1 MIEVLIMDYILRRIE
16 NNLSLSDPGSY
27 DYITYLRTRIEYSLF
42 LCLGFLWKN
51 FDQLAPEK
59 QQSIVSNLNNLSIGS
74 AITAIRDLD
83 AEKKE
88 IIGKKAAKILDSY
101 PAIRNS
107 KIGHGYDIA
116 ASVAS
121 ALTPLYNDMVARI
134 PLLQE
139 ECDFVVIQQYVTNTN
154 SFTGI
159 RFPSDQNG
167 QGIRWSC
174 PKELILSEE
183 IEFPRTYICYKGK
196 YYKVSPFVFL
206 DPVSHTPLVFS
217 SLVEKLTGKVR
228 LCSIFPTLSGNCNQD
243 IHFSELIYL
252 STSEGSRQISQ
263 TNGTIMNSFD
273 PNYSQYIDVGFQ
285 NLVEDFLNKNRA
297 YVTATIW
304 GHGGVGKTAC
314 IQKICYDFFNKSE
327 RQFSYIIF
335 VTAKDRVYN
344 PITGTIDSN
353 VGKGNI
359 RLYSEVIALIS
370 AILFDNV
377 DANISYEKLTEYE
390 QRISSFEE
398 HILIVIDDYETF
410 EDSEKEKTSN
420 FLSTLDAR
428 YHKAI
433 ITTRN
438 KRFVIGQPI
447 SCSELDCSS
456 TKHFIETIVEKQY
469 TPHLNDMNR
478 ILKDDNLLACIHAA
492 TSGRPI
498 FIYQFIYLFIQRG
511 YQSDLITGIRTSPN
525 AQEFLYGRVYQY
537 LSQNA
542 QYIFATIST
551 LTDDD
556 LRFNLNILEHILSK
570 AIPEKDQFEAGLE
583 ELVNQKIIE
592 VINDRYGRV
601 YSSELRQIMFNQ
613 YQTYPQEFQSTVK
626 NFLDSVGGKNIRGSI
641 FEAMLEQADR
651 SRAFGNEKET
661 TEKYRRI
668 LNDSK
673 SPSDIQKV
681 ALKHLVDYLSNSR
694 LNTPMA
700 IKVVDEYLNLFAD
713 DTDIYMLYIYLLWSQ
728 GTEEKERAVNTIQK
742 FFAMDNHQK
751 TDKRYLSF
759 FALGTGYCIDFDIRY
774 RKYPKEALRKKQY
787 AKVFNEYG
795 RILFNHVKCKYIK
808 GKASLFHNIRVAL
821 IQTTKLCVAMG
832 QDGKEPDKVLYGLDI
847 CKWMRESEVKEP
859 FLNQII
865 KLQNSLQNIS
875 LKAPRDNTETF
886 APEPQIVIEQEQED
900 DSSAQDNIWSSGKQY
915 GNGDIVD
922 VIITNIKPYG
932 VFAAIDSTTTGLI
945 HISEIADRYI
955 ADIESE
961 FVIGGSYK
969 AQIVNIDSA
978 TRRISLSTVQFH
990 D

>member
-1 MIEVLIMDYILRRIE
+1 MDYILRRIE

-51 FDQLAPEK
+51 FDQLSPTK
-59 QQSIVSNLNNLSIGS
+59 QQNIVSNLNNLSIGS
-74 AITAIRDLD
+74 AVAAIHDLD
-83 AEKKE
+83 ASKKE
-88 IIGKKAAKILDSY
+88 LIGKKAAKILDAY

-121 ALTPLYNDMVARI
+121 ALVPLYNDIVDKI

-139 ECDFVVIQQYVTNTN
+139 ECDIIVIQQYETHSNCY
-154 SFTGI
+154 TGI
-159 RFPSDQNG
+159 RFPSNQNG
-167 QGIRWSC
+167 QGVRWSC

-183 IEFPRTYICYKGK
+183 TEFPRTYIYYKGN

-206 DPVSHTPLVFS
+206 DSVSQTPLVFS

-228 LCSIFPTLSGNCNQD
+228 LCSIFPTLSGNSNQD

-252 STSEGSRQISQ
+252 STSDGSRQISQ
-263 TNGTIMNSFD
+263 TNGTIMNSFE

-314 IQKICYDFFNKSE
+314 IQKICYDYFNKNE
-327 RQFSYIIF
+327 RQFSYIVFI
-335 VTAKDRVYN
+335 TAKDRVYN
-344 PITGTIDSN
+344 PVTGTIDSN
-353 VGKGNI
+353 VGKGSI
-359 RLYSEVIALIS
+359 RIYSEVISSIS
-370 AILFDNV
+370 AVLFDNV
-377 DANISYEKLTEYE
+377 DSNISNEKLTEYE
-390 QRISSFEE
+390 QRISNFEE

-410 EDSEKEKTSN
+410 EDSEKEKISN

-438 KRFVIGQPI
+438 KRFVIGQSI
-447 SCSELDCSS
+447 SCNELDCLS
-456 TKHFIETIVEKQY
+456 TKNFIEAIVKRQY
-469 TPHLNDMNR
+469 ITHVDDMNR
-478 ILKDDNLLACIHAA
+478 ILNDDMLLTCIHEA

-511 YQSDLITGIRTSPN
+511 YQSDLISGIRTSSN

-556 LRFNLNILEHILSK
+556 LRFNINILEHILSK

-583 ELVNQKIIE
+583 ELINQKIIE
-592 VINDRYGRV
+592 VINEVYGRV
-601 YSSELRQIMFNQ
+601 YSSELRQIMSDQ
-613 YQTYPQEFQSTVK
+613 YQKYPQEFQSTVR

-668 LNDSK
+668 LNDVK
-673 SPSDIQKV
+673 SPPNIQKV

-700 IKVVDEYLNLFAD
+700 IKVVDEYLNLFAN

-728 GTEEKERAVNTIQK
+728 GTEEKEKAVNTIQN
-742 FFAMDNHQK
+742 FFSMDSHKK

-774 RKYPKEALRKKQY
+774 RKYPKDALRKKQY
-787 AKVFNEYG
+787 AKIFNEYG
-795 RILFNHVKCKYIK
+795 RVLFNYVKCKYIK

-821 IQTTKLCVAMG
+821 IQTAKLCVAMG
-832 QDGKEPDKVLYGLDI
+832 QGGKQPDKVLYGLDI
-847 CKWMRESEVKEP
+847 CKWMQESEVKEP
-859 FLNQII
+859 FLSQII
-865 KLQNSLQNIS
+865 KLETSLQNIMI
-875 LKAPRDNTETF
+875 KAPHDNTETF
-886 APEPQIVIEQEQED
+886 APEPQVAVEQED
-900 DSSAQDNIWSSGKQY
+900 DGSVQDTIWSSGKQY

-932 VFAAIDSTTTGLI
+932 AFASIDSTTTGLI

-961 FVIGGSYK
+961 FVVGRSYK

-978 TRRISLSTVQFH
+978 TKRISLSTVQFH

>member
-1 MIEVLIMDYILRRIE
+1 MRRTPELVL
-16 NNLSLSDPGSY
+16 
-27 DYITYLRTRIEYSLF
+27 
-42 LCLGFLWKN
+42 
-51 FDQLAPEK
+51 
-59 QQSIVSNLNNLSIGS
+59 
-74 AITAIRDLD
+74 DL
-83 AEKKE
+83 
-88 IIGKKAAKILDSY
+88 
-101 PAIRNS
+101 
-107 KIGHGYDIA
+107 IA
-116 ASVAS
+116 H
-121 ALTPLYNDMVARI
+121 L
-134 PLLQE
+134 
-139 ECDFVVIQQYVTNTN
+139 
-154 SFTGI
+154 
-159 RFPSDQNG
+159 
-167 QGIRWSC
+167 
-174 PKELILSEE
+174 
-183 IEFPRTYICYKGK
+183 
-196 YYKVSPFVFL
+196 
-206 DPVSHTPLVFS
+206 
-217 SLVEKLTGKVR
+217 R

-243 IHFSELIYL
+243 IHFGELIYL

-377 DANISYEKLTEYE
+377 DANISNEKLTEYE

-410 EDSEKEKTSN
+410 EDSEKEKISN

-498 FIYQFIYLFIQRG
+498 FIYQF
-511 YQSDLITGIRTSPN
+511 
-525 AQEFLYGRVYQY
+525 
-537 LSQNA
+537 
-542 QYIFATIST
+542 
-551 LTDDD
+551 
-556 LRFNLNILEHILSK
+556 
-570 AIPEKDQFEAGLE
+570 
-583 ELVNQKIIE
+583 
-592 VINDRYGRV
+592 
-601 YSSELRQIMFNQ
+601 
-613 YQTYPQEFQSTVK
+613 
-626 NFLDSVGGKNIRGSI
+626 
-641 FEAMLEQADR
+641 
-651 SRAFGNEKET
+651 
-661 TEKYRRI
+661 
-668 LNDSK
+668 
-673 SPSDIQKV
+673 
-681 ALKHLVDYLSNSR
+681 
-694 LNTPMA
+694 
-700 IKVVDEYLNLFAD
+700 
-713 DTDIYMLYIYLLWSQ
+713 
-728 GTEEKERAVNTIQK
+728 
-742 FFAMDNHQK
+742 
-751 TDKRYLSF
+751 
-759 FALGTGYCIDFDIRY
+759 
-774 RKYPKEALRKKQY
+774 
-787 AKVFNEYG
+787 
-795 RILFNHVKCKYIK
+795 
-808 GKASLFHNIRVAL
+808 IRVAL

>member
-1 MIEVLIMDYILRRIE
+1 MDYILRRIE
-16 NNLSLSDPGSY
+16 NNLSLSDPGLY
-27 DYITYLRTRIEYSLF
+27 DHITYLRTRIEYSLF

-51 FDQLAPEK
+51 LDQLSSQK
-59 QQSIVSNLNNLSIGS
+59 QQNIVSNLNNLSIGS
-74 AITAIRDLD
+74 VVAAIRDLD
-83 AEKKE
+83 ANKKE
-88 IIGKKAAKILDSY
+88 IVGKRAAKILDSY

-121 ALTPLYNDMVARI
+121 ALTPLYNDIIDKI
-134 PLLQE
+134 PFLQK
-139 ECDFVVIQQYVTNTN
+139 ECDIVVMQQYDAQSN
-154 SFTGI
+154 SYTGI
-159 RFPSDQNG
+159 RFPSNQNG
-167 QGIRWSC
+167 QGVRWSC
-174 PKELILSEE
+174 PKELIPPEE
-183 IEFPRTYICYKGK
+183 TEFPRTYI
-196 YYKVSPFVFL
+196 YYEGNYHKVSPFVYV
-206 DPVSHTPLVFS
+206 DPVSQTPLVFS

-228 LCSIFPTLSGNCNQD
+228 LCSIFPTLSGSSNQD
-243 IHFSELIYL
+243 IHFGELICL
-252 STSEGSRQISQ
+252 STSDGSRQISQ
-263 TNGTIMNSFD
+263 TNGTIMNSFE

-314 IQKICYDFFNKSE
+314 VQKICYDFFNKNEKS
-327 RQFSYIIF
+327 FSYIIF
-335 VTAKDRVYN
+335 ITAKDRVYN
-344 PITGTIDSN
+344 PVTGTIDSN

-359 RLYSEVIALIS
+359 RLYSEVIASIS
-370 AILFDNV
+370 AVLFDNV
-377 DANISYEKLTEYE
+377 DSKISNEKLAEYE
-390 QRISSFEE
+390 QRISNFEE
-398 HILIVIDDYETF
+398 RILIVIDDYETF
-410 EDSEKEKTSN
+410 EDSEKEKISN

-438 KRFVIGQPI
+438 KRFVIGQSI
-447 SCSELDCSS
+447 SCNELDRSS
-456 TKHFIETIVEKQY
+456 TKSFIEAIVEKQY
-469 TPHLNDMNR
+469 VTHLGDMSR
-478 ILKDDNLLACIHAA
+478 ILKDDDLLTCIYEA

-511 YQSDLITGIRTSPN
+511 YQADLITGIRTSSN

-592 VINDRYGRV
+592 VINEVYGRV
-601 YSSELRQIMFNQ
+601 YSSELRQIMMSQ
-613 YQTYPQEFQSTVK
+613 YQKYPQDFQSTVK

-668 LNDSK
+668 LNDAK
-673 SPSDIQKV
+673 SPSNIQKV

-700 IKVVDEYLNLFAD
+700 IKAVDEYLNLFAD
-713 DTDIYMLYIYLLWSQ
+713 DPDIYMLYIYLLWSQ
-728 GTEEKERAVNTIQK
+728 GTEEKERAINTIQE
-742 FFAMDNHQK
+742 FFSLDSHRK

-774 RKYPKEALRKKQY
+774 RKYSKDALRKKQY
-787 AKVFNEYG
+787 ATIFNEYG
-795 RILFNHVKCKYIK
+795 KVLFNYVKSKYIK

-832 QDGKEPDKVLYGLDI
+832 QGGKEPDKVLYGLDI
-847 CKWMRESEVKEP
+847 CKWMQESEVKEP
-859 FLNQII
+859 FLSQIT
-865 KLQNSLQNIS
+865 KLQTSLQNIS
-875 LKAPRDNTETF
+875 LKTPHESTDALNLD
-886 APEPQIVIEQEQED
+886 PQIAFEQED
-900 DSSAQDNIWSSGKQY
+900 DDSAQDNIWSSGKQY
-915 GNGDIVD
+915 SNGDIVD
-922 VIITNIKPYG
+922 VTITYIAPYG
-932 VFAAIDSTTTGLI
+932 AFASIDSTTTGLI

-961 FVIGGSYK
+961 FVVGESYK

-978 TRRISLSTVQFH
+978 TKRISLSTVQFH